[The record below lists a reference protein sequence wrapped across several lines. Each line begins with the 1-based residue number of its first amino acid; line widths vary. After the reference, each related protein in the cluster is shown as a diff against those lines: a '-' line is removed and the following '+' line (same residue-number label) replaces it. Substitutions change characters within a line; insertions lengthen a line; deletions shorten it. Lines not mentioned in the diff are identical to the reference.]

1 MAAPVI
7 LPLAFAAPIEFDPKD
22 DATRGTGVVPKIAQN
37 YELHPTSKTQ
47 KRLQGRGELRP
58 TLDLKAYDC
67 VAIIDLIWI
76 VVRADRPI
84 CPKNLRIKIKTKTA
98 HVKFVV
104 HNSERTPDYPKG
116 VLFKA
121 LINEPTPGKVSDVLT
136 AINSLDGIET
146 DGELEVVEVSVD
158 IYPKE
163 RTNENARLMMSD
175 LLQRHIRPKE
185 SLWRYDGGWLR
196 QVGATKKPQFVIG
209 NNIPDM
215 GFNKHVGNAE
225 RHSCLQV
232 DKTKYFGARDHG
244 PAMIRVM
251 HKTID
256 DQDRSKGILRV
267 LAAGERRSRTE
278 VELRRE
284 ALDEIGL
291 NRCDDLWGMDFQ
303 KTRVRFFEFC
313 LPTLPLD
320 GAGSLGEAVATA
332 KREMQLRVFQKSGV
346 FGLSYFQHASV
357 KFRND
362 LRRQKLRDDGVF
374 TPLIRAGVGPA
385 AQCIAFDELNR
396 MFDRGLQKLSRA
408 WRR

>member
-1 MAAPVI
+1 
-7 LPLAFAAPIEFDPKD
+7 
-22 DATRGTGVVPKIAQN
+22 
-37 YELHPTSKTQ
+37 
-47 KRLQGRGELRP
+47 
-58 TLDLKAYDC
+58 
-67 VAIIDLIWI
+67 
-76 VVRADRPI
+76 
-84 CPKNLRIKIKTKTA
+84 
-98 HVKFVV
+98 
-104 HNSERTPDYPKG
+104 
-116 VLFKA
+116 
-121 LINEPTPGKVSDVLT
+121 
-136 AINSLDGIET
+136 
-146 DGELEVVEVSVD
+146 
-158 IYPKE
+158 
-163 RTNENARLMMSD
+163 
-175 LLQRHIRPKE
+175 
-185 SLWRYDGGWLR
+185 
-196 QVGATKKPQFVIG
+196 
-209 NNIPDM
+209 
-215 GFNKHVGNAE
+215 
-225 RHSCLQV
+225 
-232 DKTKYFGARDHG
+232 
-244 PAMIRVM
+244 MIRVM